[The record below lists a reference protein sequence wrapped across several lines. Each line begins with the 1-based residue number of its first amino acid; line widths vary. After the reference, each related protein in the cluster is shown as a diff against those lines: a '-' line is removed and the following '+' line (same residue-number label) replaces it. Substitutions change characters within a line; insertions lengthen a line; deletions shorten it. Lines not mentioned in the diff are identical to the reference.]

1 MKISLYKGS
10 GKGFALI
17 PGAIILPWLA
27 VGIASTA
34 SISAQAEA
42 SGNPHMATRT
52 PTFSA
57 DSLVPRSRFVSQGP
71 PRAPATLNAD
81 KSPLLA
87 SLIAEALENNPEIR
101 AALRERD
108 AASHRIAPAA
118 ALDDPVLE
126 AGVINAPLASST
138 FNRED
143 MTMKMIGLSQR
154 LPFPGKRG
162 LREAV
167 AAKDAE
173 GVGYGYQETVNRVV
187 RDIKI
192 AYLDLGLTLERTR
205 IVEKN
210 KRILE
215 DLLHIAADHYTV
227 GLGSQAD
234 ALKAQTQI
242 SRIVDELLRLARE
255 RPVTEA
261 ELIRALGRN
270 ANVAVP
276 VPEPPQLKEESL
288 SLESLRAT
296 ALAQRPQLL
305 ALQSIVSREE
315 KAFDLARK
323 NYYPD
328 FDVRLAYGQRDNMLD
343 GTRRPDMV
351 TLTVA
356 VNLPVWRENKLEPRV
371 AEALAK
377 RDQAASLYEAQRNEV
392 IASLRQQTAMAE
404 QNLKS
409 ARLYQTAI
417 LPQARLTV
425 ESALAAYRVNRV
437 DFLTLLDS
445 QMTVFNYEISLATA
459 IASYNK
465 ALAEIDLL
473 IGKPVASIAPPAPS
487 ELPMS
492 AEPQ

>member
-1 MKISLYKGS
+1 MNIL
-10 GKGFALI
+10 FAVALQ
-17 PGAIILPWLA
+17 LA
-27 VGIASTA
+27 VAIGVM
-34 SISAQAEA
+34 ISVNAQAEVPGNAHAEAA
-42 SGNPHMATRT
+42 SQ
-52 PTFSA
+52 TF
-57 DSLVPRSRFVSQGP
+57 
-71 PRAPATLNAD
+71 APAPPKASATKNANN
-81 KSPLLA
+81 SALLT
-87 SLIAEALENNPEIR
+87 SLILEALENNPEIQ

-108 AASHRIAPAA
+108 AASQRIAPAE

-126 AGVINAPLASST
+126 AGLVNAPLTSST
-138 FNRED
+138 LNRED

-162 LREAV
+162 LRKDV
-167 AAKDAE
+167 AAQDAQS
-173 GVGYGYQETVNRVV
+173 VGHGYQETMNRVV

-192 AYLDLGLTLERTR
+192 AYFDLGLTLEMTR
-205 IVEKN
+205 LVEKN
-210 KRILE
+210 KLILE
-215 DLLHIAADHYTV
+215 DLLHIAEKHYGV

-234 ALKAQTQI
+234 ALKAQTQV
-242 SRIVDELLRLARE
+242 SRMLDELLRLARE
-255 RPVTEA
+255 RPTIEA

-270 ANVAVP
+270 AVVAAP
-276 VPEPPQLKEESL
+276 HAEPPQLREEIL
-288 SLESLRAT
+288 TLASLRET
-296 ALAQRPQLL
+296 ALSQRPQLL
-305 ALQSIVSREE
+305 ALQSIVARNE
-315 KAFDLARK
+315 KALDLARR

-356 VNLPVWRENKLEPRV
+356 VNLPVWRENKLAPRV

-377 RDQAASLYEAQRNEV
+377 RDQAQSLYEAQRNEV
-392 IASLRQQTAMAE
+392 TASLRQQTAMAE
-404 QNLKS
+404 QSLKS

-445 QMTVFNYEISLATA
+445 QMTVFNYEISLVTATA
-459 IASYNK
+459 NYNK

-473 IGKPVASIAPPAPS
+473 IGKPPSPISLPPS
-487 ELPMS
+487 TESL
-492 AEPQ
+492 

>member
-1 MKISLYKGS
+1 M
-10 GKGFALI
+10 
-17 PGAIILPWLA
+17 
-27 VGIASTA
+27 
-34 SISAQAEA
+34 
-42 SGNPHMATRT
+42 
-52 PTFSA
+52 
-57 DSLVPRSRFVSQGP
+57 
-71 PRAPATLNAD
+71 LNTD

-126 AGVINAPLASST
+126 AGVINAPVASST

-173 GVGYGYQETVNRVV
+173 GVGHGYQETVNRVV

-328 FDVRLAYGQRDNMLD
+328 LDVRLAYGQRDNMLD

-445 QMTVFNYEISLATA
+445 QMTVFNYETSLATA

>member
-1 MKISLYKGS
+1 MIY
-10 GKGFALI
+10 GKFIAAVFAAAMVPAHAQTEV
-17 PGAIILPWLA
+17 PGNGRAETDIRTFGAAAPK
-27 VGIASTA
+27 ASATINA
-34 SISAQAEA
+34 D
-42 SGNPHMATRT
+42 NPALLT
-52 PTFSA
+52 
-57 DSLVPRSRFVSQGP
+57 SLVG
-71 PRAPATLNAD
+71 
-81 KSPLLA
+81 
-87 SLIAEALENNPEIR
+87 EALENNPEIR
-101 AALRERD
+101 AALHERD
-108 AASHRIAPAA
+108 AASQRIAPAA

-173 GVGYGYQETVNRVV
+173 GVGYGYQETLNRVI
-187 RDIKI
+187 RDVKI
-192 AYLDLGLTLERTR
+192 AYFDLGFTLQRTR
-205 IVEKN
+205 LVEKN
-210 KRILE
+210 KQILE
-215 DLLHIAADHYTV
+215 DLLHIAEKHYGV

-234 ALKAQTQI
+234 ALKAQTQV
-242 SRIVDELLRLARE
+242 SRMLDELLKLARE
-255 RPVTEA
+255 RPTVEA

-270 ANVAVP
+270 AIVAPP
-276 VPEPPQLKEESL
+276 VPEAPQLREETL
-288 SLESLRAT
+288 SLESLHAT

-305 ALQSIVSREE
+305 ALQSIVSRNE
-315 KAFDLARK
+315 KALELARK

-328 FDVRLAYGQRDNMLD
+328 FDIRLAYGQRDNMLD
-343 GTRRPDMV
+343 GSRRPDMV

-356 VNLPVWRENKLEPRV
+356 VNLPVWRESKIAPRV

-377 RDQAASLYEAQRNEV
+377 RDQAQSLYQAQRNEV
-392 IASLRQQTAMAE
+392 AANLRQQVALAE
-404 QNLKS
+404 QNLQS

-425 ESALAAYRVNRV
+425 ESAISAYQVNRV

-445 QMTVFNYEISLATA
+445 QMTVFNYEISLAA
-459 IASYNK
+459 AMAAYNK

-473 IGKPVASIAPPAPS
+473 IGKPPPPIS
-487 ELPMS
+487 LPTP
-492 AEPQ
+492 AGPL

>member
-1 MKISLYKGS
+1 M
-10 GKGFALI
+10 
-17 PGAIILPWLA
+17 IIA
-27 VGIASTA
+27 MVRSAAIASFFVFVMFSANVNAEIPA
-34 SISAQAEA
+34 SARPTPGMTDLPKA
-42 SGNPHMATRT
+42 SE
-52 PTFSA
+52 TFSTA
-57 DSLVPRSRFVSQGP
+57 RTT
-71 PRAPATLNAD
+71 ANPAQLNT
-81 KSPLLA
+81 
-87 SLIAEALENNPEIR
+87 LIAEALENNPEIQ
-101 AALRERD
+101 AALKARD

-126 AGVINAPLASST
+126 AGVINAPLASSP

-173 GVGYGYQETVNRVV
+173 GVDYGYQETVNRVA
-187 RDIKI
+187 RDIKL
-192 AYLDLGLTLERTR
+192 AYFDLGLTLERTR

-215 DLLHIAADHYTV
+215 DLLHIAEQHYGV
-227 GLGSQAD
+227 GMGSQAD
-234 ALKAQTQI
+234 ALKAQTQV
-242 SRIVDELLRLARE
+242 SRIVDELLMLARE
-255 RPVTEA
+255 RPTTEA

-270 ANVAVP
+270 ANIAVP
-276 VPEPPQLKEESL
+276 VPAPPQLKEESWT
-288 SLESLRAT
+288 LESLRAT
-296 ALAQRPQLL
+296 ALVQRPQLL

-377 RDQAASLYEAQRNEV
+377 RDQAQSLYEAQRNDV
-392 IASLRQQTAMAE
+392 TASLRQQTALAE

-473 IGKPVASIAPPAPS
+473 VGKSPIAPPAPS
-487 ELPMS
+487 NLPTS
-492 AEPQ
+492 AGPQ